1 MRTTDASAYA
11 WRGRFDGGPSTSAR
25 LRVWPGRRLPM
36 RLRVRLSR
44 AALVAIYRASARAKS
59 ARWGGIDYGHGE
71 CWPESRTRLRDL
83 AGWLRGVR

>member
-1 MRTTDASAYA
+1 MRTTDAIHAAVCRLY
-11 WRGRFDGGPSTSAR
+11 FDGRPSMSAR

-44 AALVAIYRASARAKS
+44 AALLAIYRASTRRKS
-59 ARWGGIDYGHGE
+59 ARWGVDPGHGE